1 MGCSSQQL
9 SRIVAYDLFGIDQR
23 YPFDYRDNVQ
33 ATDSSSVLGAAQ
45 RHLHPHALQIV
56 VVGDAKS
63 TQAGLEALGMP
74 LQRVQ
79 VD

>member
-1 MGCSSQQL
+1 VGCSSQQL